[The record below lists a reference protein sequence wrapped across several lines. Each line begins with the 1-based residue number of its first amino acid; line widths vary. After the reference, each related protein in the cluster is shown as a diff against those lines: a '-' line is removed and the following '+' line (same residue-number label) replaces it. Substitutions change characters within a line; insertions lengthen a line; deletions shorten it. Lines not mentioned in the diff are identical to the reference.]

1 MKKRLFI
8 AIKLNRVTYDSLVS
22 FQNVLRKELPY
33 KGIRW
38 VDPSLFHL
46 TLQFL
51 GDTEVSQFS
60 TLTANLESVAKRIKP
75 FELTFKGIGFFGSP
89 NNIRA
94 IWAGTEPSPALRT
107 LFNEVIHSTEYLG
120 LHQQAHFSPHLTL
133 ARGAN
138 WLTSEECL
146 LIAKIITEKQSQA
159 FGVTKVTSFELIES
173 TLNPTGPVYKTMKI
187 FDLV

>member
-8 AIKLNRVTYDSLVS
+8 AIKLNRATLDSLVS
-22 FQNVLRKELPY
+22 FQNVLKKQLPC

-38 VDPSLFHL
+38 VDTSLFHL

-51 GDTEVSQFS
+51 GDIEASQVS
-60 TLTANLESVAKRIKP
+60 TLTANLESVANRIKP
-75 FELTFKGIGFFGSP
+75 FKLTFTGIGFFGSA
-89 NNIRA
+89 NDIRA
-94 IWAGTEPSPALRT
+94 IWAGTEPSSALRT
-107 LFNEVIHSTEYLG
+107 LFNEVIHSTAFLG
-120 LHQQAHFSPHLTL
+120 LDQQARFSPHLTL

-138 WLTSEECL
+138 WLTREECV
-146 LIAKIITEKQSQA
+146 LIAKIITEKQSQE

-173 TLNPTGPVYKTMKI
+173 MLNPAGPVYKTMKI